1 VSKQDTHFFNVF
13 SVVLG
18 ILVVI
23 AIVIFAFSRRVED
36 DTGDSRQATDP
47 LLQREVVERIRPFGQ
62 VAVAG
67 KDNSALAIAPAPGAA
82 EPATGAAP
90 TAGATQTVA
99 QPAGGEGTYN
109 AACAVCHGAGIAGA
123 PKFADK
129 AAWAP
134 RLAQGA
140 ATLHKHALEG
150 FQGKAGVMP
159 PKGGRA
165 DLPDDAIV
173 AAVDY
178 MAEAAR

>member
-1 VSKQDTHFFNVF
+1 MSKQDTHFFNVF

-23 AIVIFAFSRRVED
+23 AIVIFAFSRRLED
-36 DTGDSRQATDP
+36 DTDDSRQTTDP

-67 KDNSALAIAPAPGAA
+67 KDNSALAIAPPPAA
-82 EPATGAAP
+82 ESAPA
-90 TAGATQTVA
+90 AGATQAAA
-99 QPAGGEGTYN
+99 QPVSGEAVYQT
-109 AACAVCHGAGIAGA
+109 ACVVCHGAGIAGA
-123 PKFADK
+123 PKFGDK
-129 AAWAP
+129 AAWAQ

-178 MAEAAR
+178 MADAAR